1 MIKQGK
7 LFGKIRISYVLIGAL
22 AILLLYLAFR
32 NLDWAE
38 TIAIFQT
45 ADWRVLLGAWAVLV
59 LSYFLRGLRWQVLLS
74 AEKNIHP
81 MTVFWGT
88 CIGYLGNSFLPARAG
103 EVIRSA
109 LISRKTGI
117 PLFYVLAT
125 ALTERIF
132 DAVLLVCA
140 ILLGLTTFPNI
151 PDWLRSAM
159 TSMLILGI
167 IGGFSLTL
175 LPHLSGWITTQM
187 KHIPIAEKIKSKLIE
202 FVSQFLLGMK
212 AFQHF
217 SRAGLFIIISLL
229 TWSLDVT
236 ATLIITTGYGIP
248 FTPLQALLILA
259 ALGLASAAPS
269 TPGYVG
275 IYQSV
280 SVAIFALFGLSDE
293 SAIVYILT
301 AQGLSY
307 LVVIIFGFTGLW
319 RLNRMDDLNNPVVQV
334 AQGNATHG

>member
-1 MIKQGK
+1 MIKNGK
-7 LFGKIRISYVLIGAL
+7 LFGKIRVSYIFIGAL
-22 AILLLYLAFR
+22 AILLLYLALR
-32 NLDWAE
+32 NLDWE
-38 TIAIFQT
+38 TTFAIFRT
-45 ADWRVLLGAWAVLV
+45 ADLRVLAGAWVV
-59 LSYFLRGLRWQVLLS
+59 IVMSYFLRGLRWQVLLS
-74 AEKNIHP
+74 AEKKIHP
-81 MTVFWGT
+81 LTVFWGT
-88 CIGYLGNSFLPARAG
+88 CVGYLGNSFLPARAG
-103 EVIRSA
+103 EVIRSGLMA
-109 LISRKTGI
+109 RKTGI

-175 LPHLSGWITTQM
+175 LPYLSGWITKQM
-187 KHIPIAEKIKSKLIE
+187 NRSPIPQKFKAKLIE
-202 FVSQFLLGMK
+202 FVRQFLLGMK
-212 AFQHF
+212 AFQNPT
-217 SRAGLFIIISLL
+217 RAGLFIVISLF
-229 TWSLDVT
+229 TWSLDVI
-236 ATLIITTGYGIP
+236 ATLIVTAGYGIP
-248 FTPLQALLILA
+248 FTPLQGLLILA

-293 SAIVYILT
+293 GAIAYILT
-301 AQGLSY
+301 TQGLTY
-307 LVVIIFGFTGLW
+307 VVVILWGFIGLW
-319 RLNRMDDLNNPVVQV
+319 RLNKMGDVEKSEQHQSV
-334 AQGNATHG
+334 ANIYK

>member
-1 MIKQGK
+1 MMIKDGK
-7 LFGKIRISYVLIGAL
+7 LFGKIRISYVFIGTL
-22 AILLLYLAFR
+22 AILLLYLALR
-32 NLDWAE
+32 NLDWQE

-45 ADWRVLLGAWAVLV
+45 ADWRVLLGAWVVIV

-74 AEKNIHP
+74 AERTLHP

-88 CIGYLGNSFLPARAG
+88 CVGYLGNSFLPARAG

-159 TSMLILGI
+159 TSMLVLGV

-187 KHIPIAEKIKSKLIE
+187 RRIPITEKIKSKLIE
-202 FVSQFLLGMK
+202 FVEQFLLGMK
-212 AFQHF
+212 AFQHV
-217 SRAGLFIIISLL
+217 SRAGLFIIISVF
-229 TWSLDVT
+229 TWSLDVF
-236 ATLIITTGYGIP
+236 ATLIVTAGYGIP
-248 FTPLQALLILA
+248 FTPLQGLLILA

-280 SVAIFALFGLSDE
+280 SVAIFTLFGLSDE
-293 SAIVYILT
+293 GAIVYILT
-301 AQGLSY
+301 TQGLTY
-307 LVVIIFGFTGLW
+307 MVVILWGFIGLW
-319 RLNRMDDLNNPVVQV
+319 RLNKMGDVHHIDTIAPIESISE
-334 AQGNATHG
+334 

>member
-1 MIKQGK
+1 MIQNGK
-7 LFGKIRISYVLIGAL
+7 LFGKIRFSYLIIGAL
-22 AILLLYLAFR
+22 AILLLYLALR
-32 NLDWAE
+32 NLDWQE
-38 TIAIFQT
+38 TLTIFQT
-45 ADWRVLLGAWAVLV
+45 ADIRVLLGAWVVIV

-74 AEKNIHP
+74 AEKTLHP
-81 MTVFWGT
+81 VTVFWAT
-88 CIGYLGNSFLPARAG
+88 CVGYLGNSFLPARAG

-109 LISRKTGI
+109 LLSRKTGI
-117 PLFYVLAT
+117 PLFYVFAT

-175 LPHLSGWITTQM
+175 LPHLSGWITSQM
-187 KHIPIAEKIKSKLIE
+187 NRLPITEKIKSKLVE
-202 FVSQFLLGMK
+202 FVQQFLLGMK

-217 SRAGLFIIISLL
+217 SRAGLFIVISLF
-229 TWSLDVT
+229 TWSLDVI
-236 ATLIITTGYGIP
+236 ATLIITAGYGIP
-248 FTPLQALLILA
+248 FTPLQGLLILA

-293 SAIVYILT
+293 GAIVYILT
-301 AQGLSY
+301 TQGLTY
-307 LVVIIFGFTGLW
+307 TVVILWGFIGLW
-319 RLNRMDDLNNPVVQV
+319 RLNKMGDVNDITSPNDVV
-334 AQGNATHG
+334 A